1 MKKILHHIVMAMA
14 VFVLGGTVSAHAE
27 TVSQRQAKHIAQQFF
42 NAAYGRVMGEPK
54 LVYNGRRLTTNSLF
68 PPFYVY
74 NLQAGGFVVISAE
87 NKAFPILGYDLNLKG
102 VAASVCTAHRV
113 YTLRFHTATRGR
125 ESLAEYT

>member
-54 LVYNGRRLTTNSLF
+54 LV
-68 PPFYVY
+68 
-74 NLQAGGFVVISAE
+74 LQAGGLVVISAE
-87 NKAFPILGYDLNLKG
+87 NKAFPILGYDLNDNFNPDNMTAALKEL
-102 VAASVCTAHRV
+102 
-113 YTLRFHTATRGR
+113 LRLYALHIEYIRYDSTQPHEAEKAWQNIR
-125 ESLAEYT
+125 E